1 MYDMALEV
9 GGRADKSGNQYEN
22 HFLGKQ
28 LLLLA
33 EGKLKTVEV
42 EPLGEEGKGVE
53 FISERDDGSRIYY
66 QCKASNGSNDH
77 WTISA
82 LAGHKVFRNAKQHIS
97 RNPGN
102 EFRFISPLSY
112 GGLNDLCERAR
123 RNHSGKDFLLHQVS
137 NEQLRELF
145 SSCESEFDLSREN
158 EDELNQLVY
167 ILSKC
172 HFEQVISTQDSL
184 QDVEERIEWFF
195 TGLPKV
201 ARLVLENYVNDTG
214 KYGVALSNYD
224 VVHFMAEHGHQLRD
238 YGRDETVLQRINTI
252 NSIYWGEYKPING
265 ALFPRDSAESTINH
279 LLSGNSVVLH
289 GKAGSGKSGCV
300 ELISQHLLAHQIPHL
315 RIKLDKY
322 MPCNSS
328 VQYGRDLDLPDSPVR
343 CLQKVSGGKPCV
355 LILDQLDALRWTASH
370 SPTAL
375 AVCRELISQVKT
387 ANMNYNAQITI
398 LLVTRTFDYRNDA
411 RIRNLLENDSQ
422 RPKTWYEVEV
432 SNLSDAEVAR
442 FVGESYAALSQKL
455 KVLLRNPASLY
466 VWAQLDQSHR
476 TQGITSANQLIFK
489 WWEQI
494 LERCAQ
500 KGLSQAEVN
509 KAISGIAQ
517 KMGENS
523 VFFLPRRSYAGEKR
537 IVEALVSEGML
548 IDHDTK
554 LAFSHQ
560 TFLDYFIIA
569 DYLEQLTCGKDIL
582 SLLGNAD
589 DQTPN
594 LRYRFLVLLQELR
607 EMDECLFLQQS
618 KAILEADTVRFYF
631 KCTVFEAI
639 AQCANPSNVLCN
651 FVHAYWCKQTWREYI
666 QQVVYYGNQPQIA
679 YLFASEKID
688 CLSSEGLWLIRS
700 IREDYPDFVVSI
712 VKPYC
717 FRSTEDT
724 RKVYS
729 CLCSDADNDSQEM
742 FTLRIEILKKHP
754 EFLADSWTNF
764 YHLFKG
770 NSPRLLDYL
779 SLIIDNSGASFLD
792 NIHFPEGKELEQ
804 YARVNYQ
811 EIVSH
816 IIPQLCTPTVGMVKD
831 IDHLWFSDVFTR
843 WDSKD
848 NRDSVL
854 RKVVHIAKVSL
865 IEMAK
870 RDPKVFLQTIPSKT
884 ISSSLIGN
892 ELILAALSALSTDY
906 SNDVVEWLLDDFPMH
921 LYNYTGSRSDHLATA
936 KHLLNTHSPSCDVAR
951 FERIEQCI
959 VQWTEPASNMK
970 RILEHRREVNESA
983 SHPPVYYAYWGF
995 MQKELL
1001 PCLDES
1007 RVSARANELIGVLER
1022 NEWIHIPHYQHPWS
1036 FGGGKWV
1043 RSPISEYTDKISD
1056 KTWLQIIRTPAEKMK
1071 RHGWKETATA
1081 YIEATH
1087 SEFATSLGAQAKKQP
1102 ARFAKLSLRFPDNC
1116 FPTYISGVLRALQ
1129 HKESPE
1135 EYANVDITCEVI
1147 RKYAKSNNAYILEC
1161 IAGIV
1166 ESRADDDWPDDILRI
1181 IQDIAL
1187 IPISEQGSRCGGKT
1201 DEKQAHELYTVLLNS
1216 SQGSAIRAITSML
1229 FKKPSLLNDFKTTI
1243 STLSLSDEP
1252 FIMLALADCA
1262 VSCYN
1267 GDKEFACALF
1277 KSLVRKELRVLIS
1290 NQAWEI
1296 LSRDYD
1302 NDAPFYREHL
1312 ISAMQ
1317 TDYDDLGE
1325 RAASFLCAVSVYHDD
1340 NDALRYILESVH
1352 SSKHAE
1358 GICRQAAHC
1367 FRYDQHRDVSKQIIL
1382 HMVRNYSLDCVFG
1395 SEFFRE
1401 NIVIERDRAF
1411 LLELVA
1417 SNTKTRMLTSLLK
1430 YLSDAEENILDFAE
1444 VIHAVSKRLAEL
1456 QGDGPVRLGIDEMIR
1471 CVVHLYDVGK
1481 DIPAIKTICPD
1492 SWDELFKNNLHD
1504 IKSLATILD
1513 NFS

>member
-53 FISERDDGSRIYY
+53 FISEKDDGSRIYY
-66 QCKASNGSNDH
+66 QCKASNGSNPQ

-82 LAGHKVFRNAKQHIS
+82 LAGHKVFQNAKLHIS

-112 GGLNDLCERAR
+112 DGLNDLCDRAR
-123 RNHSGKDFLLHQVS
+123 KNHSGKDFLLHQIS
-137 NEQLRELF
+137 NEQLRTLLR
-145 SSCESEFDLSREN
+145 SCEREFGLSREN

-172 HFEQVISTQDSL
+172 YFEQVINTQESL
-184 QDVEERIEWFF
+184 QDAEERIEWFF
-195 TGLPKV
+195 TGLPQN

-214 KYGVALSNYD
+214 KYGVVLSNYD
-224 VVHFMAEHGHQLRD
+224 VVHFMAEHGHQFRD
-238 YGRDETVLQRINTI
+238 YGRDETVIQRINTI

-265 ALFPRDSAESTINH
+265 ALFPRDSAELTIKH

-300 ELISQHLLAHQIPHL
+300 ELISQCLLTHQIPYL
-315 RIKLDKY
+315 RIKLDKNI
-322 MPCNSS
+322 PCNSS
-328 VQYGRDLDLPDSPVR
+328 VEYGADLGLPDSPVR

-375 AVCRELISQVKT
+375 TVCRELISQVKL
-387 ANMNYNAQITI
+387 ANLNYHAQMTV

-411 RIRNLLENDSQ
+411 RIRNLLENDLQ
-422 RPKTWYEVEV
+422 HPKTWYEIEV
-432 SNLSDAEVAR
+432 SNLSDTAVAT
-442 FVGESYAALSQKL
+442 FVGDAYALLSEKL

-466 VWAQLDQSHR
+466 VWSQLDQSR
-476 TQGITSANQLIFK
+476 RAQGITSANQLIYK

-509 KAISGIAQ
+509 NVMKGIAQ

-523 VFFLPRRSYAGEKR
+523 AFFLPRRSYLGEKR
-537 IVEALVSEGML
+537 IVDALVSEGML

-569 DYLEQLTCGKDIL
+569 DYLDQLACGKDIL
-582 SLLGNAD
+582 LLLGNAD
-589 DQTPN
+589 DQVPN
-594 LRYRFLVLLQELR
+594 LRYRFLVLLQELY
-607 EMDECLFLQQS
+607 EMDEMLFLQQS
-618 KAILEADTVRFYF
+618 KVILESDAVRFYF
-631 KCTVFEAI
+631 KCAVFEAV
-639 AQCANPSNVLCN
+639 AQCATPSDELCN
-651 FVHAYWCKQTWREYI
+651 FVHTYWCDQTWREYI
-666 QQVVYYGNQPQIA
+666 QQVVYYGNQPHIA
-679 YLFASEKID
+679 FLFDSGIID

-700 IREDYPDFVVSI
+700 IRENHPDYVVSI

-724 RKVYS
+724 RKVLG
-729 CLCSDADNDSQEM
+729 CLCFDADNDSPEM
-742 FTLRIEILKKHP
+742 FTLRIEILKTHP

-764 YHLFKG
+764 YHLFKD

-779 SLIIDNSGASFLD
+779 SLIIDNSDASFLD
-792 NIHFPEGKELEQ
+792 NIHFPGEKELEQ
-804 YARVNYQ
+804 YARANYK
-811 EIVSH
+811 EIVLH
-816 IIPQLCTPTVGMVKD
+816 IVPKLCAPTVGLVKD
-831 IDHLWFSDVFTR
+831 IDNLWFSDVFSR
-843 WDSKD
+843 WDSKV

-854 RKVVHIAKVSL
+854 QKIVHIAKVAL
-865 IEMAK
+865 IEMTK
-870 RDPKVFLQTIPSKT
+870 HEPEIFLQTIPDNI
-884 ISSSLIGN
+884 ISSSLLGN
-892 ELILAALSALSTDY
+892 ELILSTLSMLSTDY
-906 SNDVVEWLLDDFPMH
+906 ANDVIEWLLDDFPTH
-921 LYNYTGSRSDHLATA
+921 LFNYTGSRSDHLATT
-936 KHLLNTHSPSCDVAR
+936 KQLLNTHSTACDAAL
-951 FERIEQCI
+951 FERIEQC
-959 VQWTEPASNMK
+959 VLQWREPASSMID
-970 RILEHRREVNESA
+970 ILERRREVNNSA

-1001 PCLDES
+1001 PCLDKS
-1007 RVSARANELIGVLER
+1007 RISERAKALIGVLDR
-1022 NEWIHIPHYQHPWS
+1022 NEWIHIPHYKHPWS
-1036 FGGGKWV
+1036 MGGGKWV

-1071 RHGWKETATA
+1071 QHGWKETATA

-1087 SEFATSLGAQAKKQP
+1087 SEFASSLGAQAKKQP
-1102 ARFAKLSLRFPDNC
+1102 ARFAKLSLRFPNNC
-1116 FPTYISGVLRALQ
+1116 FPSYISGVLQALQ

-1135 EYANVDITCEVI
+1135 EYANVDITCDVI
-1147 RKYAKSNNAYILEC
+1147 RKYAKSDHAYILEC

-1166 ESRADDDWPDDILRI
+1166 ESRADEDWPEDILRI
-1181 IQDIAL
+1181 VQDIAL
-1187 IPISEQGSRCGGKT
+1187 IPVSEQGSRCGGKT
-1201 DEKQAHELYTVLLNS
+1201 NEKQAHELYTALLNS
-1216 SQGSAIRAITSML
+1216 SQGSAIRAITRVL
-1229 FKKPSLLNDFKTTI
+1229 FKKPALLNGFKTTL
-1243 STLSLSDEP
+1243 STLGLSDEP
-1252 FIMLALADCA
+1252 FIMLALADCS

-1267 GDKEFACALF
+1267 GDKEFACSLF
-1277 KSLVRKELRVLIS
+1277 KSLIKKDLRVLIA

-1296 LSRDYD
+1296 ISRDYA
-1302 NDAPFYREHL
+1302 NDSLFYRELL

-1340 NDALRYILESVH
+1340 NDALRYILESQH
-1352 SSKHAE
+1352 SNKHAE
-1358 GICRQAAHC
+1358 GICRQAVHC
-1367 FRYDQHRDVSKQIIL
+1367 FRYDQYRDVSKQIIL
-1382 HMVRNYSLDCVFG
+1382 HMVKSYSLDCVFS

-1401 NIVIERDRAF
+1401 NIVIERDRLF

-1430 YLSDAEENILDFAE
+1430 YLSEAEENILDFAE

-1456 QGDGPVRLGIDEMIR
+1456 QGDGPIRLGIDEMIR

-1481 DIPAIKTICPD
+1481 DVPAVKTICLD